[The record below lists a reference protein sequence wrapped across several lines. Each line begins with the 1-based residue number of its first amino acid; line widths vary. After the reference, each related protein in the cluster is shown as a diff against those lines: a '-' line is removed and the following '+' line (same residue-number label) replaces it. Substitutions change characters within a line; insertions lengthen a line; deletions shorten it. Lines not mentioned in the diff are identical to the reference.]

1 MTIFDLP
8 PSRAA
13 RDVEQWQTIIEWAE
27 AGERAEAHEH
37 HGHHGHHRHDEESD
51 SDET

>member
-13 RDVEQWQTIIEWAE
+13 RDVEQWQAIIEWAE
-27 AGERAEAHEH
+27 AGDRAAAHEH
-37 HGHHGHHRHDEESD
+37 HGHHKHDEDDEG
-51 SDET
+51 DET